1 MEIIWSETAIE
12 TYLKVVD
19 YLFEK
24 WSITEINVFENK
36 VDNLLNKIQK
46 FNQFCPESKIL
57 GYKKC
62 TIDANNS
69 VIYTLSNN
77 KILLI
82 TFLDNR
88 SSNIF

>member
-1 MEIIWSETAIE
+1 MEIIWSETALK
-12 TYLKVVD
+12 TYLKVID

-24 WSITEINVFENK
+24 WTIKESNVFETK

-62 TIDANNS
+62 AIDANNS

-77 KILLI
+77 NILLV

-88 SSNIF
+88 GSNIF

>member
-1 MEIIWSETAIE
+1 MEIIWSETALE
-12 TYLKVVD
+12 TYLKVID

-24 WSITEINVFENK
+24 WTIKEIIVFEYK
-36 VDNLLNKIQK
+36 VDELLNKIK
-46 FNQFCPESKIL
+46 KLKQFCPESKIL
-57 GYKKC
+57 GYKKY

-69 VIYTLSNN
+69 VIHTISNN
-77 KILLI
+77 NILLI

>member
-1 MEIIWSETAIE
+1 MEIIWSETALE
-12 TYLKVVD
+12 TYLKVID

-24 WSITEINVFENK
+24 WTIKEINVFESK
-36 VDNLLNKIQK
+36 VDELLIKIQK
-46 FNQFCPESKIL
+46 SNQFCPESKIL

-62 TIDANNS
+62 AIDSNNS
-69 VIYTLSNN
+69 VIYTISNN
-77 KILLI
+77 NILLI